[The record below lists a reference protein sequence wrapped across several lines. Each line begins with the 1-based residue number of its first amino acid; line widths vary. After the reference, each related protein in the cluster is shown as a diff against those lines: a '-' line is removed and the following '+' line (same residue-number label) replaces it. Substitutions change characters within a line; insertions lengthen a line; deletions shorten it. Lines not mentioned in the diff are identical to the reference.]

1 MEESQKDGD
10 DEYLDR
16 QEDEIFVL
24 QEKDDDIELVEGE
37 DEEFVMDMVAEVC
50 QTEFGSVGLADKEE
64 ITIEKSFE

>member
-1 MEESQKDGD
+1 MEESQKEGD
-10 DEYLDR
+10 DECLDR
-16 QEDEIFVL
+16 QE
-24 QEKDDDIELVEGE
+24 DDDIELVEGE

>member
-10 DEYLDR
+10 DECLDR

-64 ITIEKSFE
+64 ITIEKSF

>member
-1 MEESQKDGD
+1 MEESQKEGD
-10 DEYLDR
+10 DECLDR
-16 QEDEIFVL
+16 QE
-24 QEKDDDIELVEGE
+24 DDIELVEGE

>member
-24 QEKDDDIELVEGE
+24 QEKDDIELVEGE